1 MNEKY
6 KYLGKNTI
14 IFAISSFGTKV
25 LTFLLVPLYTN
36 VLTTEEYGTADLI
49 TTTATLLMFVFTINI
64 ASSVLRFTL
73 DRQEQGSNI
82 LSYGCRVLVIGTCIC
97 GIILGI
103 VYKTNLLKWPKINY
117 IFVLLYFFATA
128 FYEIMTNYLRAI
140 DRVKAVAIAGI
151 ISSTI
156 ILVGNVVLLVIIK
169 AGITGYLISII
180 LGPLVAAAY
189 CMFIIKEP
197 LKTYIFVNC
206 KLELRKEMIVYCV
219 PLIFN
224 NVALWIN
231 AFLDRYFVT
240 YFCGVSQNGIY
251 SVAGKI
257 PTILSTCYS
266 VFASAWTLSA
276 IKEFDSEDK
285 DGFFSKTYN
294 TYGALMTMGCSC
306 LILLNIPLAKF
317 LYAKDFFEAWKYSS
331 VLLVS
336 VMFNILTVFQGSIF
350 SAVKKTKTIAI
361 TTIIS
366 AMVNTAFNILFIPI
380 IGVIGAAISTAFAY
394 FVMWF
399 VRYIYLKQ
407 YISMKINLLKDI
419 CIYMII
425 VVQIIFEHLKKHCYL
440 GQIICFLLIVYINRQ
455 YIKSI
460 IDVLRKKFGY
470 GKRK

>member
-197 LKTYIFVNC
+197 LKTYIFV
-206 KLELRKEMIVYCV
+206 KE
-219 PLIFN
+219 
-224 NVALWIN
+224 
-231 AFLDRYFVT
+231 D
-240 YFCGVSQNGIY
+240 
-251 SVAGKI
+251 
-257 PTILSTCYS
+257 
-266 VFASAWTLSA
+266 
-276 IKEFDSEDK
+276 
-285 DGFFSKTYN
+285 
-294 TYGALMTMGCSC
+294 
-306 LILLNIPLAKF
+306 
-317 LYAKDFFEAWKYSS
+317 
-331 VLLVS
+331 
-336 VMFNILTVFQGSIF
+336 
-350 SAVKKTKTIAI
+350 
-361 TTIIS
+361 
-366 AMVNTAFNILFIPI
+366 
-380 IGVIGAAISTAFAY
+380 
-394 FVMWF
+394 
-399 VRYIYLKQ
+399 
-407 YISMKINLLKDI
+407 
-419 CIYMII
+419 
-425 VVQIIFEHLKKHCYL
+425 
-440 GQIICFLLIVYINRQ
+440 
-455 YIKSI
+455 
-460 IDVLRKKFGY
+460 
-470 GKRK
+470 